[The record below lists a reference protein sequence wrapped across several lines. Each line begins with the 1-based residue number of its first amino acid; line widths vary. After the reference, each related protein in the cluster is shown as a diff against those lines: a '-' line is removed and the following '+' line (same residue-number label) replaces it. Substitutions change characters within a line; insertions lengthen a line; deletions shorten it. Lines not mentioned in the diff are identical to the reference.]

1 MPSSLEI
8 LNLSHNLIKFM
19 PEDVCRKLKNI
30 TTIDISYNKLESLE
44 NF

>member
-19 PEDVCRKLKNI
+19 PEDVSRKLKNI